1 MKVSRAA
8 TATATATATVVALRE
23 MTVECGVWT
32 RTDVLHVGRRRRRI
46 GGRVPG
52 DGRGGKLGETEE

>member
-1 MKVSRAA
+1 MKVSRA
-8 TATATATATVVALRE
+8 ATVVALRE